1 MQFKLIAF
9 RFRISGSP
17 AMEGILAI
25 DPAGP
30 IFENNKRPTKLG
42 REDAKAVQVLH
53 TNSKGWDALGYDARC
68 GSVDFY
74 FNGAEDQPGCD
85 GDGGCAHV
93 YGATF
98 LIVLNL
104 RNNAT
109 IGTGYRYYQYTFH
122 WS

>member
-1 MQFKLIAF
+1 MFNF
-9 RFRISGSP
+9 RHSGSP

-30 IFENNKRPTKLG
+30 MFETNSEATRLN
-42 REDAKAVQVLH
+42 ENDAKAVQVFH
-53 TNSKGWDALGYDARC
+53 TNSKGWFALGYDALC

-74 FNGAEDQPGCD
+74 FNGAKDQPGCD

-93 YGATF
+93 YGFVF
-98 LIVLNL
+98 LLVLNI

-109 IGTGYRYYQYTFH
+109 TGVGYR
-122 WS
+122 